1 MNSTSASESGTED
14 FYKKL
19 WEEVQEH
26 NPIQSTMEGRVAEP
40 SQTPVHTQTSSIGW
54 RSRQLQ
60 SHLEQAYNIYLVLD
74 LTDHVLPK
82 DSFHQDPSSEHM
94 YLKKTDEE
102 CEIIAAQ
109 ILRIKQCEENES
121 TLISYLNSS
130 LLPWPLVYHHP
141 ILGRIHDRPIF
152 EISTLEEPPLH
163 QQNNNNQYFSW
174 KIIPDILYLYNVGR
188 FEKNDI
194 LALKGLGL
202 SKNIIALN
210 GEFKSEAGS
219 ALQART
225 QLICAGVL
233 VLWQRI
239 KIRKAAA
246 CSDTSDL
253 SHYCFSMCSGD
264 FEFWCLKHVD
274 DAFHAQQYAC
284 GTLINA
290 AGVRKFIEIWNCV
303 INHVFTMGVT
313 PYRYQAKGGC
323 HVESPGQLGQQIE
336 TARSIGL
343 LAAGTDNRQAPT
355 HLPSPQPFT
364 SKSSSLNSSVD
375 LAIVA
380 LQDMLPSGFSLWHL
394 RTLVYSRLVV
404 GDVED
409 PFILIQVLITLI
421 QILKPSLFLRPL
433 RSCIWPFLDITLT

>member
-1 MNSTSASESGTED
+1 VSSSVSRPHETLSDRLPIPLYSFKRIAHHELHQCFREWDRRLLQETLGRSTRTQSNPIHDGRPCRRTLTNASAYSNIKPWLEKPSASKSSRASLQHLSG
-14 FYKKL
+14 
-19 WEEVQEH
+19 
-26 NPIQSTMEGRVAEP
+26 PG
-40 SQTPVHTQTSSIGW
+40 
-54 RSRQLQ
+54 
-60 SHLEQAYNIYLVLD
+60 
-74 LTDHVLPK
+74 HVLPK

-174 KIIPDILYLYNVGR
+174 KIIPDILYLYNVRR

-303 INHVFTMGVT
+303 INHVIGS
-313 PYRYQAKGGC
+313 QW
-323 HVESPGQLGQQIE
+323 ES
-336 TARSIGL
+336 
-343 LAAGTDNRQAPT
+343 
-355 HLPSPQPFT
+355 
-364 SKSSSLNSSVD
+364 
-375 LAIVA
+375 
-380 LQDMLPSGFSLWHL
+380 L
-394 RTLVYSRLVV
+394 RTDIRPRVVVTSNHRDNWASRLRQR
-404 GDVED
+404 G
-409 PFILIQVLITLI
+409 
-421 QILKPSLFLRPL
+421 
-433 RSCIWPFLDITLT
+433 

>member
-303 INHVFTMGVT
+303 INHVIGSQWESLRTDIRPRVVVT
-313 PYRYQAKGGC
+313 SNHRDNWASRLRQRGQSVYLQQALTTVKHRHTYHLRSPSLPNLPASTLRSILPSLPYRTCY
-323 HVESPGQLGQQIE
+323 
-336 TARSIGL
+336 
-343 LAAGTDNRQAPT
+343 
-355 HLPSPQPFT
+355 
-364 SKSSSLNSSVD
+364 
-375 LAIVA
+375 
-380 LQDMLPSGFSLWHL
+380 LQDF
-394 RTLVYSRLVV
+394 
-404 GDVED
+404 
-409 PFILIQVLITLI
+409 
-421 QILKPSLFLRPL
+421 LFGICAR
-433 RSCIWPFLDITLT
+433 